1 MLYEKTPLGL
11 RLIKEAETKV
21 IVHRGKQEQEDFEAG
36 YLKTVN
42 DKLKE
47 IRVSNRD
54 QVETILEQEGRRAI
68 DYGLNEPAL
77 KGIESSR
84 AKKEKLDIGSYQKK
98 VSETVLADDNDDI
111 DIYKLM

>member
-1 MLYEKTPLGL
+1 M

-36 YLKTVN
+36 YFKTVN

-54 QVETILEQEGRRAI
+54 QVETILEQEGMIRVLVI
-68 DYGLNEPAL
+68 LDKPSMTKPAQNQHL
-77 KGIESSR
+77 TEISFTDGI
-84 AKKEKLDIGSYQKK
+84 
-98 VSETVLADDNDDI
+98 
-111 DIYKLM
+111 